1 MRYTYAY
8 KTSDGT
14 RHEESM
20 DAGSR
25 EAVFAALRG
34 RGIRPI
40 KVVAADGS
48 KANGEIAATGMS
60 RPLWERRLLWGWL
73 LAAAVAGVSAYLL
86 VRRPAEE
93 PYASAEAD
101 AVREG
106 LRTDYAALRMER
118 LLDCGAV
125 AAMTNVAALF
135 KVAERGAARIERARK
150 ETREVFA
157 RLAAAE
163 RDEGTLRHIQR
174 LYGERMAEIDALE
187 IANANRKFALA
198 LLDGNRGKWRVEGG
212 EAVFGDDRL
221 ARMYRYCLEGIS
233 TEASTSRWAKD
244 FSADR

>member
-25 EAVFAALRG
+25 EAVFAALRE

-48 KANGEIAATGMS
+48 KANGEMRGSKRVTA
-60 RPLWERRLLWGWL
+60 
-73 LAAAVAGVSAYLL
+73 LAVLSALCLVLSAVVVIVFALGTD
-86 VRRPAEE
+86 AEE

-106 LRTDYAALRMER
+106 LRTDYAALRVER

-135 KVAERGAARIERARK
+135 KVAERGTARIERARK

-163 RDEGTLRHIQR
+163 RDEGTLRRIRR

-212 EAVFGDDRL
+212 EVVFGDERL